1 MAKLRLI
8 ATAAALTVAA
18 FSAPA
23 FAQVSSAA
31 DCEFEGGEIF
41 NVQGATV
48 CLVQIRP
55 EEYRDNEAYDGQ
67 QLGVNSC
74 PGDVLNNGVFCK
86 ITLVAAPPKPA
97 VEAPVE
103 LTDPV
108 AGETVEPV
116 SVELTETPVSVE
128 LTDDGN

>member
-1 MAKLRLI
+1 MGKFRLA

-18 FSAPA
+18 FAAPA

-31 DCEFEGGEIF
+31 DCDYEGGEVF

-67 QLGVNSC
+67 QLGVSECN
-74 PGDVLNNGVFCK
+74 GDTLSGGTFCK
-86 ITLVAAPPKPA
+86 ITLVPAPPKPE
-97 VEAPVE
+97 VE
-103 LTDPV
+103 
-108 AGETVEPV
+108 ETVE
-116 SVELTETPVSVE
+116 SVVAEDEEAVMEDKS
-128 LTDDGN
+128 N